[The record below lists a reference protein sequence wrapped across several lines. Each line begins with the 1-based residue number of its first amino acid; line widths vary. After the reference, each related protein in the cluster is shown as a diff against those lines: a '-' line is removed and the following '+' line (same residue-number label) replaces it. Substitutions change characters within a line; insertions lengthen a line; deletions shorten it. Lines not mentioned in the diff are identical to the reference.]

1 MANLKERDHLE
12 KTRHKSGNNIKID
25 VTEVGCK
32 DVDCIHQAEDRDKW
46 QAVVNTEMNL
56 LVAYGAGNFLTSRG
70 TVTF

>member
-12 KTRHKSGNNIKID
+12 KTWNKSGDNIKID

-56 LVAYGAGNFLTSRG
+56 LVT
-70 TVTF
+70 